1 MSPNG
6 PTRGKK
12 VFIPSNIYTA
22 MLAIAFFIV
31 LATAA
36 YVAYTCY
43 TQYGT
48 IFKIP

>member
-6 PTRGKK
+6 QTRSKK
-12 VFIPSNIYTA
+12 VFVPSNIYTA
-22 MLAIAFFIV
+22 MVAIAFFIV

-36 YVAYTCY
+36 YVAYTCH